1 VEAACK
7 AAMAW
12 DFICEKPDRLMTMI
26 SGGGSNLSGGM
37 KQRLAIARALARK
50 PDVIL
55 LDEAT
60 SALDNENEALVQKS
74 LDALAANGSALVIAH
89 RLSTVKDSDRIVVM
103 DHGVVIESGTH
114 DELMATRPADS
125 TAREE
130 HGAAAGGAPPA
141 LLLPTRAKTHCSNQ
155 SSGSSQSIANSGQAV
170 TDEAYESREPP
181 PPLLPV
187 RSQSASHGLVQT
199 GVEQPKERASYKK
212 LWNAASGVSNDKLS
226 MNAMAKKVEK
236 MEAELSQMKGRM
248 SRMRN
253 MKMTL
258 LGKTAVEDD
267 TAATALPGIGGDAV
281 ASGGMSASSP
291 RKINRSG
298 TSRW

>member
-1 VEAACK
+1 V
-7 AAMAW
+7 
-12 DFICEKPDRLMTMI
+12 
-26 SGGGSNLSGGM
+26 LSLC
-37 KQRLAIARALARK
+37 Q
-50 PDVIL
+50 
-55 LDEAT
+55 
-60 SALDNENEALVQKS
+60 
-74 LDALAANGSALVIAH
+74 
-89 RLSTVKDSDRIVVM
+89 
-103 DHGVVIESGTH
+103 
-114 DELMATRPADS
+114 
-125 TAREE
+125 
-130 HGAAAGGAPPA
+130 
-141 LLLPTRAKTHCSNQ
+141 
-155 SSGSSQSIANSGQAV
+155 
-170 TDEAYESREPP
+170 
-181 PPLLPV
+181 V